1 MKNIEIAKL
10 LNVSTATVSLA
21 LNNKPGV
28 SEETRQKILELK
40 NASLREDVS
49 RIVKEKPHGT
59 IGLLIYKKRGDVIV
73 ETAPFFVDL
82 MNAIDT
88 GTSNS
93 SFTLNIIYFTT
104 GSLLENIEN
113 VNHSNLCGLMVIATE
128 MSEEDAELF
137 RKYLKIPYVFTD
149 VAFPSSGTDCVL
161 MNNRSGIV
169 QAMDYAY
176 SLGHRKIGFV
186 NSLQVC
192 NNFTERYSAFL
203 SKCRELGIC
212 GDYVYNVGSTSEAAR
227 NGFLQILAGKPD
239 LPTVLVAAS
248 DAIAMGV
255 MEALKR
261 SGLRIPEDISIVG
274 FDDMPV
280 VQYLT
285 PSLTSVRLKNKRIAS
300 VAVARLIAKIED
312 PAERSYTLQQYVDV
326 ELIPRASV
334 ARIGESADGI
344 K

>member
-1 MKNIEIAKL
+1 MKNVEIAKL

-28 SEETRQKILELK
+28 SEETRKKILEMK

-49 RIVKEKPHGT
+49 RIIKEKPHGT

-73 ETAPFFVDL
+73 ESAPFFVDL

-88 GTSNS
+88 GTSSS
-93 SFTLNIIYFTT
+93 SFNLNIIYFTA
-104 GSLLENIEN
+104 GSLIENIEN
-113 VNHSNLCGLMVIATE
+113 VNRSNLCGLMVIATE
-128 MSEEDAELF
+128 MSEEDAEMF

-149 VAFPSSGTDCVL
+149 VSFPSSGTDCVL

-169 QAMDYAY
+169 QAIDYAY
-176 SLGHRKIGFV
+176 SMGHRKIGFV

-192 NNFTERYSAFL
+192 NNFTERYCAFL
-203 SKCRELGIC
+203 LKCRELGIRD
-212 GDYVYNVGSTSEAAR
+212 DYVYHVGSTSEAAR
-227 NGFLQILAGKPD
+227 SGFLEILAGKTD

-255 MEALKR
+255 MEALKQV
-261 SGLRIPEDISIVG
+261 GLCIPEDVSIIG
-274 FDDMPV
+274 FDDMPM

-285 PSLTSVRLKNKRIAS
+285 PSLTSIHLQNKRIAS

-312 PAERSYTLQQYVDV
+312 PSARSYTLQQYVDV
-326 ELIPRASV
+326 ELVPRSSV
-334 ARIGESADGI
+334 ARIGDPQI
-344 K
+344 